1 MKTWNAKPQEV
12 EQKWWLVDATDK
24 TLGRLATEI
33 ATKLRGK
40 DKPQFTPHV
49 DTGDFVVVL
58 NSKNIK
64 LKGNKASQK
73 MYYKHSGY
81 FGGLKETSFKEMLE
95 KNPEDVITKA
105 VEGMLPKNKLST
117 QVIKKLKVYPG
128 SEHPHA
134 AQKPELLTL
143 KES

>member
-40 DKPQFTPHV
+40 DKPQYTPHV

-58 NSKNIK
+58 NSKDIK
-64 LKGNKASQK
+64 LKGKKASQK
-73 MYYKHSGY
+73 MYYRHTGY

-95 KNPEDVITKA
+95 KKPEDIITKA
-105 VEGMLPKNKLST
+105 VAGMLPKNKLAS
-117 QVIKKLKVYPG
+117 QIIKKLKVYPG
-128 SEHPHA
+128 AEHPHA
-134 AQKPELLTL
+134 AQKPELLNI